1 MKKKNY
7 LLIVAALL
15 ISCMAG
21 PEAFSQMGKRF
32 PSEKKIV
39 IDPVTGTPLT
49 FLTSTPKGDSK
60 MYQTDPQWSSDG
72 QWLIF
77 RGNRV
82 PGEALA
88 VNEKTG
94 VIVQVTEGGYSS
106 NLNICRKSMRL
117 FIMRR
122 VETAPVAPA
131 APAAPTANARQA
143 GNAPAGGPGQR
154 QGGGGGRGQQPGNPV
169 QVIEINLARLFA
181 DSEAGKLQ
189 KSTSYERICGTIPA
203 EMGAGGWAIDSNED
217 YAYFVAGGSE
227 VSSHPAALTTIP
239 QVFIGRTG
247 GTAVSGL
254 GSINLNTGAV
264 KYIISTPFSIGHLQ
278 VNPWMPGELVFCWET
293 GGKAPQRTW
302 IVNSDGTGFR
312 ALYPESEMEW
322 ITHEAVIT
330 KDEVAFFI
338 MGHRPVGTTYQTPSD
353 PPEIVDPLNPG
364 QQRAWGPSG
373 TREKP
378 TGLGVVNIRTRE
390 MRIEAQTSSG
400 SGLWH
405 GNGSEDGRWLVGDDF
420 SRSIYLIDR
429 HTHEMIMIST
439 GHKPTAQDHTHPS
452 FSPDGTKIEIQSA
465 MLSEDNRTMNICLI
479 PVPQTWLNRTYSK
492 IAPK

>member
-1 MKKKNY
+1 MKKKHFS
-7 LLIVAALL
+7 LIVAALL
-15 ISCMAG
+15 ISSIVG
-21 PEAFSQMGKRF
+21 STAFAQMGKRF

-72 QWLIF
+72 QWIIF

-82 PGEALA
+82 PGEGLA
-88 VNEKTG
+88 VNQKTG
-94 VIVQVTEGGYSS
+94 VIVQVTEGGYAS
-106 NLNICRKSMRL
+106 NLIICRKSMRL

-122 VETAPVAPA
+122 VETAP
-131 APAAPTANARQA
+131 TANVPQEV
-143 GNAPAGGPGQR
+143 NAPAFGPGQR
-154 QGGGGGRGQQPGNPV
+154 PGGGRGQIPGSPI
-169 QVIEINLARLFA
+169 QIIEINLARLFA

-203 EMGAGGWAIDSNED
+203 EMGAGGWAIDANED
-217 YAYFVAGGSE
+217 YAYFVVGGNE
-227 VSSHPAALTTIP
+227 AAKHPVALTKIP
-239 QVFIGRTG
+239 EVFIGRTG
-247 GTAVSGL
+247 ATAVSGL
-254 GSINLNTGAV
+254 ASINLNNGEI
-264 KYIISTPFSIGHLQ
+264 KFIISVPFSIGHLQ

-312 ALYPESEMEW
+312 ALYPESETEW

-330 KDEVAFFI
+330 RDEVAIFI
-338 MGHRPVGTTYQTPSD
+338 MGHRPVGTTYQVPSD
-353 PPEIVDPLNPG
+353 PPEIIDPLNPG

-378 TGLGVVNIRTRE
+378 TGLGVVNLRTRE
-390 MRIEAQTSSG
+390 MRIVAQTPSG

-429 HTHEMIMIST
+429 HNNEMVMLST

-452 FSPDGTKIEIQSA
+452 FSPDGTQIEIQSA

-479 PVPQTWLNRTYSK
+479 PVPKSWLDRKYSA